1 MEELERMVAGR
12 LRALDDVV
20 PSSGSQAHIMQQVT
34 RQVTVR
40 RRRRRAAEA
49 ASACFVVAL
58 AVVIPAVL
66 AHDDQQSHLVPAPL
80 AGESNA
86 TTPNRSGLSGENQSG
101 TGNNPS
107 RRGSAGQSALGPDG
121 RQALATG
128 QVLSAFGVGSD
139 GTVLAEG
146 VTYRSDGTGVRDG
159 KLWRA
164 DLTNVLSAPVPVA
177 QPAGLYAAAG
187 GDGLTVWPE
196 RRDTDYQLM
205 CQGPDGHP
213 AQLGSTGVAQDP
225 ATGFHID
232 EDTTV
237 WTDGGDVKD
246 RTVWTVK
253 GCTGQPKVLAHGG
266 YSAAFSYP
274 YAYIMEIGDDG
285 RFTGTLQR
293 LHVVTGES
301 QTRSVPTDLL
311 DGDGTLFAAGK
322 DTFSVSDGTRL
333 MVFDVDTWKAKKPVA
348 PLPARGDGQAS
359 LTAGDDVVVYSTRPA
374 DGRQGDDHSL
384 IYRTGTAKAL
394 TQNGEAFANGPWLL
408 HRVEDTYKLEKTGD

>member
-1 MEELERMVAGR
+1 VEELERMVVGR
-12 LRALDDVV
+12 LRALEDVT
-20 PSSGSQAHIMQQVT
+20 PSPGSQTQIMQQVT

-49 ASACFVVAL
+49 ASACAVVAL
-58 AVVIPAVL
+58 AVVVPAVL
-66 AHDDQQSHLVPAPL
+66 THDDPQSRVDPAPL
-80 AGESNA
+80 AGGSS
-86 TTPNRSGLSGENQSG
+86 TTPTNPAGLSGENQAE
-101 TGNNPS
+101 TENDPS
-107 RRGSAGQSALGPDG
+107 QRGAVGQSPLGLDG

-128 QVLSAFGVGSD
+128 QVLSAFGVGTD

-146 VTYRSDGTGVRDG
+146 VTYLSDGSGVRDG
-159 KLWRA
+159 RLWRA

-177 QPAGLYAAAG
+177 QPVGLYAAAG

-196 RRDTDYQLM
+196 RRDADYQLM

-213 AQLGSTGVAQDP
+213 AQLGSTGVAQEP
-225 ATGFHID
+225 TTGFHID

-237 WTDGGDVKD
+237 WTDGGGVGD

-266 YSAAFSYP
+266 YAAAFSYP
-274 YAYIMEIGDDG
+274 YAYIMETGDDG
-285 RFTGTLQR
+285 QFTGTLQR
-293 LHVVTGES
+293 LHVETGES
-301 QTRSVPTDLL
+301 QTRSVPEDLV
-311 DGDGTLFAAGK
+311 DGDDILFAAGK
-322 DTFSVSDGTRL
+322 DTFSVSDGTKL
-333 MVFDVDTWKAKKPVA
+333 MIFDADTWKARKVTK
-348 PLPARGDGQAS
+348 PLPARSDGQAS

-384 IYRTGTAKAL
+384 VYRTGTAKAL

-408 HRVEDTYKLEKTGD
+408 HRVADTYKLEKLGD